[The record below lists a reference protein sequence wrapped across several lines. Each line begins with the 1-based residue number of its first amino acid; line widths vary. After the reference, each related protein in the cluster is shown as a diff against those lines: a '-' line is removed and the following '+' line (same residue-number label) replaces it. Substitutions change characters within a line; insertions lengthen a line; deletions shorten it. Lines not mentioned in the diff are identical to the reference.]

1 MFKEPKM
8 VDEWDTK
15 MVLKVWDCTYEEAF
29 RKVWDSVWYDEEGE
43 ARERPS
49 ERKPATLLTPGV

>member
-15 MVLKVWDCTYEEAF
+15 MVLKVVEKPKQAKEELT
-29 RKVWDSVWYDEEGE
+29 
-43 ARERPS
+43 ERI
-49 ERKPATLLTPGV
+49 RNAYTLFTGWFKK